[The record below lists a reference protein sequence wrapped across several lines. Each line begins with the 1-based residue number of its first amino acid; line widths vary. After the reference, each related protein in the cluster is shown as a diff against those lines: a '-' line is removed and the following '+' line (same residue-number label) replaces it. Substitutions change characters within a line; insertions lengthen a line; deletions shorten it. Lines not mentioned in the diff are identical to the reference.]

1 MKQFDLIIDG
11 SVQLTSSWVHCM
23 QAAYVWLGKHGIAP
37 DDYIKYQRLQ
47 DDYMA
52 FAYYDKVVGGHLVQ
66 IVIREHE

>member
-11 SVQLTSSWVHCM
+11 RVQLTSSWIHCM
-23 QAAYVWLGKHGIAP
+23 QAAYVWLGKHEIAP
-37 DDYIKYQRLQ
+37 

-52 FAYYDKVVGGHLVQ
+52 FAYYDKVIGGHLVQ